1 MEFTFSSQARR
12 TTAKVLAQ
20 YKVAE
25 ETESRLVLQTKR
37 IVALL
42 AAAFVGLF
50 GAVTTGVAFGAFY
63 PPLDS
68 SDLGTLWLGGG
79 LGIAMLL
86 LALMFLYG
94 GLRRPDRIVADAHRR
109 EVLFER
115 RKDPRRVSFDE
126 IDEIAVRT
134 EDRSR
139 RRERCI
145 VHPVVVVT
153 KDGTEIQVDAASDI
167 EEMIRLA
174 AKLRR
179 VTGVSLV
186 ASLAGSNE

>member
-1 MEFTFSSQARR
+1 MEITASSRVR
-12 TTAKVLAQ
+12 TTTAKVLAQ

-25 ETESRLVLQTKR
+25 ETDTRLVLQGKR
-37 IVALL
+37 IVAFV
-42 AAAFVGLF
+42 AAAVLGTF
-50 GAVTTGVAFGAFY
+50 GGVTAGVAFANSY
-63 PPLDS
+63 PPLHS

-86 LALMFLYG
+86 LALTSLYF
-94 GLRRPDRIVADAHRR
+94 GLRRPDRIVADSQRR

-115 RKDPRRVSFDE
+115 RKSPGSISFAE
-126 IDEIAVRT
+126 IAEIAVRT

-139 RRERCI
+139 RRRERCI
-145 VHPVVVVT
+145 VHPVIVVA
-153 KDGTEIQVDAASDI
+153 KDGAELEVDASSDI

-179 VTGVSLV
+179 VTGVRL
-186 ASLAGSNE
+186 AS